1 MARKKDPN
9 KMTKTFQIIID
20 DEMKARIDEAKKKGI
35 NIQPLARDALNRIM
49 NNYEKIELFNY

>member
-1 MARKKDPN
+1 
-9 KMTKTFQIIID
+9 MTKTFQIIID